1 MFFKQTSIT
10 APWPIPSSRDTHT
23 YLLSAHMQAA
33 WRPKSEVKYFVLQRA
48 KLCGS
53 CAGDSHDAQWPHM
66 HTIICWFCHLK
77 SGAATVP
84 TPSRHI
90 WSSLKSSSYSG
101 ISLCGGMCV
110 CVHFLEIMPAQQ
122 KSLIHTVDSA
132 MQTPLAV
139 NRVNCWCMW
148 QAARQRQAVANSVAT
163 PRELAKSSAQGRM
176 HMQLPRYCRCSST
189 GLLGLLTTDY
199 RILNPE
205 SWIPTPDYECSSN
218 CRCCCCCCCFWA
230 INQRAKVKHWLTIQS
245 TDLNWRIYLRNDCAA
260 WAAPEP

>member
-90 WSSLKSSSYSG
+90 WSSLKSSSYSW

-110 CVHFLEIMPAQQ
+110 CTFFGNYAGAAEI
-122 KSLIHTVDSA
+122 VDSYGWLRYA
-132 MQTPLAV
+132 NSTGCKSGKLLMHVAGS
-139 NRVNCWCMW
+139 
-148 QAARQRQAVANSVAT
+148 QAEAGSSKFSCHPTGTGQVISPGPYAYAVASI
-163 PRELAKSSAQGRM
+163 
-176 HMQLPRYCRCSST
+176 LPLQFHWT
-189 GLLGLLTTDY
+189 AGATDY
-199 RILNPE
+199 WLRNPE
-205 SWIPTPDYECSSN
+205 SGIRNPNS
-218 CRCCCCCCCFWA
+218 R
-230 INQRAKVKHWLTIQS
+230 
-245 TDLNWRIYLRNDCAA
+245 LRVQQ
-260 WAAPEP
+260 